1 MFDVEVITDPDA
13 AVAALDPLRS
23 RILGLLAEP
32 GSATTLAAALG
43 MGRQQ
48 INYHL
53 RTLEAHGLV
62 QLVEERPRRGLTER
76 VMTASARSYVLA
88 PAGQVGRDADPS
100 RTDQMSSRYLIALAA
115 RMVREVADLAR
126 RADDAGKPLATL
138 SIDSEI
144 RFASVADRATFT
156 AELTNA
162 VAALIAKFHDERAP
176 AGRRHRLVVA
186 AHPFPPARRR
196 EVVSSDTH
204 PVATHPIATRPQT
217 PEVEST
223 NDR

>member
-1 MFDVEVITDPDA
+1 MFDIEVITDPDA

-23 RILGLLAEP
+23 RILALLADP
-32 GSATTLAAALG
+32 GSATTLASALG

-62 QLVEERPRRGLTER
+62 RLVEERRRRGLTER
-76 VMTASARSYVLA
+76 VMAATARSYVLA
-88 PAGQVGRDADPS
+88 PAAQVGREADPS
-100 RTDQMSSRYLIALAA
+100 RTDRMSSRYLIALAA

-144 RFASVADRATFT
+144 RFASAADRAAFT

-162 VAALIAKFHDERAP
+162 VAALTAKYHDEQAP

-186 AHPFPPARRR
+186 AHPFPPAPRH
-196 EVVSSDTH
+196 EVASGD
-204 PVATHPIATRPQT
+204 AHPIDTAD
-217 PEVEST
+217 EEST
-223 NDR
+223 DDR

>member
-1 MFDVEVITDPDA
+1 MFDIEVITDPEA

-126 RADDAGKPLATL
+126 RADGAGKPLATL

-144 RFASVADRATFT
+144 RFASAADRATFT
-156 AELTNA
+156 VELTNA
-162 VAALIAKFHDERAP
+162 VAALIA
-176 AGRRHRLVVA
+176 
-186 AHPFPPARRR
+186 
-196 EVVSSDTH
+196 
-204 PVATHPIATRPQT
+204 
-217 PEVEST
+217 
-223 NDR
+223 

>member
-1 MFDVEVITDPDA
+1 MSDIEVITDPGA
-13 AVAALDPLRS
+13 AMAALDPLRS
-23 RILGLLAEP
+23 RILALLADP

-62 QLVEERPRRGLTER
+62 RLVEERRRRGLTER
-76 VMTASARSYVLA
+76 VMAATARSYVLA
-88 PAGQVGRDADPS
+88 PAAQVGREEADPS
-100 RTDQMSSRYLIALAA
+100 RTDRMSSRYLIALAA

-144 RFASVADRATFT
+144 RFASAADRAAFT

-162 VAALIAKFHDERAP
+162 VAALTAKYHDEQAP
-176 AGRRHRLVVA
+176 AGRRHRLIVA
-186 AHPFPPARRR
+186 AHPFPPAPRHRAA
-196 EVVSSDTH
+196 SDN
-204 PVATHPIATRPQT
+204 VHPIDTAD
-217 PEVEST
+217 EEST
-223 NDR
+223 DDR